1 MSNSFKIV
9 MGLIALSVVAA
20 CGNRTEE
27 VVYADPAPVIAQEPT
42 YSKY

>member
-1 MSNSFKIV
+1 MSNCFKIV
-9 MGLIALSVVAA
+9 MGLVVVSVVAS

-27 VVYADPAPVIAQEPT
+27 VVYADPAPVIAAEPT